1 MFVTLKTF
9 LGTVLLPPGG
19 LVLLAVAGLWLLARG
34 RAESAARASGW
45 ALVIASLAALWLL
58 STPVV
63 ADGLT
68 RLAERYPAL
77 DPGQPLRARAIVIL
91 GGGTGRTAPE
101 YGGPAAGGEL
111 LERVSYGAYLARRTG
126 LPVLV
131 SGSTR
136 EAAAMCATLAR
147 DFGITARWVDADS
160 RDTFDDAQLSAR
172 LLRADGIARILL
184 VTSSYHEWRAAREFE
199 SVGIAVDPA
208 PVHVWAPRPRALE
221 DYLPDP
227 PGLVKSTEAL
237 RDILGNA
244 VRPLL
249 AATHLR
255 RHGP

>member
-1 MFVTLKTF
+1 MFVTLKMF

-19 LVLLAVAGLWLLARG
+19 LVLLGGAGLWLVARG
-34 RAESAARASGW
+34 RAGGAARASGW
-45 ALVIASLAALWLL
+45 TLVIASLAALWLL

-77 DPGQPLRARAIVIL
+77 DLSQPLRARAIVIL
-91 GGGTGRTAPE
+91 GGGTERTAPE
-101 YGGPAAGGEL
+101 YGGPVAGAEL

-136 EAAAMCATLAR
+136 EAPAMRATLAR
-147 DFGITARWVDADS
+147 DFGISARWVDADS

-172 LLRADGIARILL
+172 LLRADGVARILL
-184 VTSSYHEWRAAREFE
+184 VTSSYHEWRAAQEFE
-199 SVGIAVDPA
+199 STGIAVDPA
-208 PVHVWAPRPRALE
+208 PVHVWAQRPRALR

-227 PGLVKSTEAL
+227 TGLVESTEAL
-237 RDILGNA
+237 HEILGDA

-255 RHGP
+255 RHEP

>member
-19 LVLLAVAGLWLLARG
+19 LVLLGGAGLWLLARG
-34 RAESAARASGW
+34 RAGGAAHTSGW
-45 ALVIASLAALWLL
+45 TLVVASLAALWLL

-77 DPGQPLRARAIVIL
+77 DLSQPLRARAIVIL
-91 GGGTGRTAPE
+91 GGGTERTAPE
-101 YGGPAAGGEL
+101 YGGAAAGLEL

-136 EAAAMCATLAR
+136 EAPAMRATLAR

-199 SVGIAVDPA
+199 STGIAVDPA
-208 PVHVWAPRPRALE
+208 PVHVWAPRPRTLN

-237 RDILGNA
+237 REILGDA
-244 VRPLL
+244 LRPLL